1 MLFFLTDR
9 RRTKGEL
16 PFMAI
21 QPFAAFM
28 PHING
33 DPQAAVIPGC
43 GLLEKTTFTV
53 RLQKTERLLT
63 AVRPAPDAQS
73 PSQHAAPTL

>member
-1 MLFFLTDR
+1 
-9 RRTKGEL
+9 
-16 PFMAI
+16 MAI

-33 DPQAAVIPGC
+33 DPQAAVIPSC

-63 AVRPAPDAQS
+63 AVRPAPYAQS
-73 PSQHAAPTL
+73 PSQHAAQHSKEAALSS